1 VDVVRTCRAAVD
13 ASQLRLQLAEVEVKA
28 RSEQDQRPKRRRDQR
43 RDDLGDSGQV
53 RVVVVLGGDEYP
65 EHDLR
70 DRGQTAHSL
79 IFGADAGG
87 PSPQRCEV
95 CRAVVRMA
103 ATGRGGTDRIARLWW

>member
-1 VDVVRTCRAAVD
+1 M
-13 ASQLRLQLAEVEVKA
+13 KA

-79 IFGADAGG
+79 IFVAHAGG

-103 ATGRGGTDRIARLWW
+103 GTGRGGTGSYRPLMVVIREGTMRAAKGGRQGEP